1 MRILSW
7 LTARGNVRYRPKPAA
22 PPLPDMLED
31 PPHART
37 ARRRIAGDD
46 ELFGRV
52 RAAFA
57 VDPQAL
63 LDLAH
68 AFGGAELPQRPAA
81 HPPQPAQFAGGP
93 ARRTLATPGQTHRQP
108 TGALGP
114 LR

>member
-7 LTARGNVRYRPKPAA
+7 LPARDNGRYRPKPAA

-63 LDLAH
+63 LDLEH

-81 HPPQPAQFAGGP
+81 HPQQRAQFVGGQ
-93 ARRTLATPGQTHRQP
+93 ARRNIAPKVKDIGQTSAEAKR
-108 TGALGP
+108 G
-114 LR
+114 